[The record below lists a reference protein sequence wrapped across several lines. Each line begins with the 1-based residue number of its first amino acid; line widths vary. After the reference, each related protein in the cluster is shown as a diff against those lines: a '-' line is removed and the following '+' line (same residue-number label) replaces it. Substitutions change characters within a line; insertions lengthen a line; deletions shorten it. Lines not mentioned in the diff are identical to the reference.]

1 MAQEYIP
8 AKKWLLNFYK
18 DVPLYYLSQ
27 DKTFVLYKSSGITL
41 FDMRI
46 EEGLYPDKLYI
57 KNDDKIR
64 GIQEVQKVFNQQLKK
79 DIRSYNPEKI
89 KETLLNIMEETLT
102 EPKSGSL
109 EGVSETVNIIVSEY
123 TEHYD
128 VMKNLLDVT
137 TKDYTTALHSINVM
151 SLVLGY
157 AFYVNCSLP
166 QKKILGL
173 SALLHDVG
181 KTKTNI
187 DLLTKTEKLTE
198 EEFEEMQ
205 RHTIEGY
212 NILTNCQFKNK
223 EIKFTALHHHEKLDG
238 SGYPYGKKKISETA
252 QIVGLI
258 DCYEAL
264 TNDDRPYRSAIDP
277 LSALTL
283 IKKDVKEGKFDSNIF
298 ENFAYSLL

>member
-1 MAQEYIP
+1 MPEQYIQ
-8 AKKWLLNFYK
+8 ARKSLLNFYK
-18 DVPLYYLSQ
+18 DVPLYYCTE
-27 DKTFVLYKSSGITL
+27 DEKFVLYKSSGITL
-41 FDMRI
+41 FELRI

-57 KNDDKIR
+57 RQEDKIR

-79 DIRSYNPEKI
+79 DIGSGNPEKV
-89 KETLLNIMEETLT
+89 KETLINIMEETLT

-109 EGVSETVNIIVSEY
+109 EGVSETMNIIVSEY
-123 TEHYD
+123 AEHCD

-137 TKDYTTALHSINVM
+137 SKDYTTAFHSINVM

-157 AFYVNCSLP
+157 AFYVNYSLP

-181 KTKTNI
+181 KTKT
-187 DLLTKTEKLTE
+187 DTELLTMTEILTE
-198 EEFEEMQ
+198 EQFKEMQ

-212 NILTNCQFKNK
+212 NILSNCKFEDK
-223 EIKFTALHHHEKLDG
+223 EIKYTALNHHEKLDG

-252 QIVGLI
+252 QIIGLI

-264 TNDDRPYRSAIDP
+264 TNDDRPYRRATDP

-283 IKKDVKEGKFDSNIF
+283 IKKDVEEGKFNRNIF
-298 ENFAYSLL
+298 ENFAYSLV

>member
-8 AKKWLLNFYK
+8 ARKSLLNFYK
-18 DVPLYYLSQ
+18 DVPLYYCTK
-27 DKTFVLYKSSGITL
+27 DKSFVLYKSSGITL

-57 KNDDKIR
+57 KHDDKIR

-79 DIRSYNPEKI
+79 DIRSDNPKKV

-109 EGVSETVNIIVSEY
+109 EGMSETMNIIVSEY

-137 TKDYTTALHSINVM
+137 SKDYTTALHSINVM
-151 SLVLGY
+151 SLALGY
-157 AFYVNCSLP
+157 AFYVNFSLP

-181 KTKTNI
+181 KTKTNTE
-187 DLLTKTEKLTE
+187 LLTMTEKLTE
-198 EEFEEMQ
+198 EEFEEMR

-212 NILTNCQFKNK
+212 NILSNCKFKDE
-223 EIKFTALHHHEKLDG
+223 EIKFTALYHHEKLDG
-238 SGYPYGKKKISETA
+238 TGYPYGKKKILETA
-252 QIVGLI
+252 QIIGLI

-264 TNDDRPYRSAIDP
+264 TNDDRPYRSSTDP
-277 LSALTL
+277 LNALTL
-283 IKKDVKEGKFDSNIF
+283 IKKDVEAGKFDRNIF
-298 ENFAYSLL
+298 ENFTYSLL

>member
-8 AKKWLLNFYK
+8 ARKSLLNFYK
-18 DVPLYYLSQ
+18 DVPLYYCTK
-27 DKTFVLYKSSGITL
+27 DKKFVLYKSSGITL

-46 EEGLYPDKLYI
+46 DEGLYPDKLYI
-57 KNDDKIR
+57 KHDDKIR

-79 DIRSYNPEKI
+79 DIRSDNPEKV
-89 KETLLNIMEETLT
+89 KETLLNIMEETLS

-109 EGVSETVNIIVSEY
+109 EGMSETMNIIVSEY

-128 VMKNLLDVT
+128 VMKHLLDVT
-137 TKDYTTALHSINVM
+137 TKDYTTVLHSINVM

-157 AFYVNCSLP
+157 AFYVNYSLP

-181 KTKTNI
+181 KTNTNTEI
-187 DLLTKTEKLTE
+187 LTSPKRLTE
-198 EEFEEMQ
+198 EEFKEIQ

-212 NILTNCQFKNK
+212 TILSNCTFKDK
-223 EIKFTALHHHEKLDG
+223 KIKFTALDHHERLDG
-238 SGYPYGKKKISETA
+238 SGYPYGKKKISETV
-252 QIVGLI
+252 QIIGLI

-264 TNDDRPYRSAIDP
+264 TNDDRPYRSAMAP
-277 LSALTL
+277 LNALEL
-283 IKKDVKEGKFDSNIF
+283 IKKDVEAGKFDRNIF

>member
-18 DVPLYYLSQ
+18 DVPLYYCTK
-27 DKTFVLYKSSGITL
+27 DKKFVLYKSSGITL

-57 KNDDKIR
+57 KHDDKIR
-64 GIQEVQKVFNQQLKK
+64 GIQEVQKVFNQKLKK
-79 DIRSYNPEKI
+79 NIRSDNPEKI

-109 EGVSETVNIIVSEY
+109 EGVSETVNIIVNEY

-181 KTKTNI
+181 KTKTNTK
-187 DLLTKTEKLTE
+187 LLTKTEKLTE
-198 EEFEEMQ
+198 EEFKEMQ

-212 NILTNCQFKNK
+212 TILNNCKFKDK
-223 EIKFTALHHHEKLDG
+223 EIRFTALHHHEKLDG

-252 QIVGLI
+252 QIIGVI

-283 IKKDVKEGKFDSNIF
+283 IKEDVEARKFDRNIF

>member
-8 AKKWLLNFYK
+8 ARKSLLNFYK
-18 DVPLYYLSQ
+18 DVPLYYCTK
-27 DKTFVLYKSSGITL
+27 DKSFVLYKSSGITL

-57 KNDDKIR
+57 KHDDKIR

-79 DIRSYNPEKI
+79 DIRSDNPKKV

-109 EGVSETVNIIVSEY
+109 EGMSETMNIIVSEY

-137 TKDYTTALHSINVM
+137 SKDYTTALHSINVM
-151 SLVLGY
+151 SLALGY
-157 AFYVNCSLP
+157 AFYVNFSLP

-181 KTKTNI
+181 KTKTNTE
-187 DLLTKTEKLTE
+187 LLTMTEKLTE
-198 EEFEEMQ
+198 EEFEEMR

-212 NILTNCQFKNK
+212 NILSNCKFKDE
-223 EIKFTALHHHEKLDG
+223 EIKFTALYHHEKLDG
-238 SGYPYGKKKISETA
+238 TGYPYGKKKILETA
-252 QIVGLI
+252 QIIGLI

-264 TNDDRPYRSAIDP
+264 TNDDRPYRSATDP
-277 LSALTL
+277 LNALTL
-283 IKKDVKEGKFDSNIF
+283 IKC
-298 ENFAYSLL
+298 

>member
-57 KNDDKIR
+57 KHDDKIR
-64 GIQEVQKVFNQQLKK
+64 GIQEVQKVFNQKLKK
-79 DIRSYNPEKI
+79 NIRSDNPEKI

-109 EGVSETVNIIVSEY
+109 EGVSETVNIIVNEY

-181 KTKTNI
+181 KTKTNTK
-187 DLLTKTEKLTE
+187 LLTKTEKLTE
-198 EEFEEMQ
+198 EEFKEMQ

-212 NILTNCQFKNK
+212 TILNNCKFKDK
-223 EIKFTALHHHEKLDG
+223 EIRFTALHHHEKLDG

-252 QIVGLI
+252 QIIGVI

-283 IKKDVKEGKFDSNIF
+283 IKEDVEARKFDRNIF

>member
-8 AKKWLLNFYK
+8 ARKSLLNFYK
-18 DVPLYYLSQ
+18 DIPLYYCTK
-27 DKTFVLYKSSGITL
+27 DKKFVLYKSSGITL

-46 EEGLYPDKLYI
+46 EEGLFPDKLYI
-57 KNDDKIR
+57 KHDDKIR

-79 DIRSYNPEKI
+79 DFRSDNPEKV

-102 EPKSGSL
+102 EPISGSL
-109 EGVSETVNIIVSEY
+109 EGVSETINVIVGEY
-123 TEHYD
+123 TEHSD

-157 AFYVNCSLP
+157 AFYVNYSLP

-181 KTKTNI
+181 KTNTNTEI
-187 DLLTKTEKLTE
+187 LTSPKRLTE
-198 EEFEEMQ
+198 EGFKEIQ
-205 RHTIEGY
+205 GHTIEGY
-212 NILTNCQFKNK
+212 NILSNCTFKDK
-223 EIKFTALHHHEKLDG
+223 EIKFTALHHHERLDG
-238 SGYPYGKKKISETA
+238 NGYPYGKKKISETA
-252 QIVGLI
+252 QIIGLI

-264 TNDDRPYRSAIDP
+264 TNDDRPYRSAMAP
-277 LSALTL
+277 LNALEL
-283 IKKDVKEGKFDSNIF
+283 IKKDVEAGKFDRNIL

>member
-8 AKKWLLNFYK
+8 ARKSLLNFYK
-18 DVPLYYLSQ
+18 DVPLYYCTK
-27 DKTFVLYKSSGITL
+27 DKKFVLYKSSGITL

-79 DIRSYNPEKI
+79 EIRSDNPEKV
-89 KETLLNIMEETLT
+89 KETLVNIMEETFT

-109 EGVSETVNIIVSEY
+109 EGMSETINIIVHEY

-137 TKDYTTALHSINVM
+137 SKDYTTALHSINVM

-157 AFYVNCSLP
+157 AFYVNYSLS

-181 KTKTNI
+181 KTKTNTK
-187 DLLTKTEKLTE
+187 LLTMTEKLTE
-198 EEFEEMQ
+198 EEFKEMR

-212 NILTNCQFKNK
+212 NILNNCKFKDK
-223 EIKFTALHHHEKLDG
+223 EIKYTALHHHEKLDG

-252 QIVGLI
+252 QIIGLI

-264 TNDDRPYRSAIDP
+264 TNDDRPYRSATEP
-277 LSALTL
+277 LNALTL
-283 IKKDVKEGKFDSNIF
+283 IKKDVEAGKFDGNIF

>member
-8 AKKWLLNFYK
+8 AKKSLLNFYK
-18 DVPLYYLSQ
+18 DVPLYYCTK
-27 DKTFVLYKSSGITL
+27 DKKFVLYKSSGITL

-57 KNDDKIR
+57 NSNDKIK
-64 GIQEVQKVFNQQLKK
+64 GIQEVQKAFNQQLEK
-79 DIRSYNPEKI
+79 DIRSDKPEKV
-89 KETLLNIMEETLT
+89 KEALVNIMEETLT

-109 EGVSETVNIIVSEY
+109 EGMSDTVNIIVNEY
-123 TEHYD
+123 TEHHD

-151 SLVLGY
+151 CLTLGY

-181 KTKTNI
+181 KTKTN
-187 DLLTKTEKLTE
+187 TEILRSPKILTE
-198 EEFEEMQ
+198 EEFKEIQ

-212 NILTNCQFKNK
+212 NILSNCAFKDN
-223 EIKFTALHHHEKLDG
+223 EIKFAALHHHERLDG
-238 SGYPYGKKKISETA
+238 NGYPYGKKKISETA
-252 QIVGLI
+252 QMIGLI

-264 TNDDRPYRSAIDP
+264 TNDDRPYRSAMAPFD
-277 LSALTL
+277 ALEL
-283 IKKDVKEGKFDSNIF
+283 IKKDVEAGKFDRNIF

>member
-8 AKKWLLNFYK
+8 ARKSLLNFYK
-18 DVPLYYLSQ
+18 DVPLYYCTK
-27 DKTFVLYKSSGITL
+27 DKSFVLYKSSGITL

-57 KNDDKIR
+57 NHDDKIR

-79 DIRSYNPEKI
+79 DIRSDNPKKV

-109 EGVSETVNIIVSEY
+109 EGMSETMNIIVSEY

-137 TKDYTTALHSINVM
+137 SKDYTTALHSINVM
-151 SLVLGY
+151 SLALGY

-181 KTKTNI
+181 KTKTNTE
-187 DLLTKTEKLTE
+187 LLTMTEKLTE
-198 EEFEEMQ
+198 EEFEEMR

-212 NILTNCQFKNK
+212 NILSNCKFKDE
-223 EIKFTALHHHEKLDG
+223 EIKFTALYHHEKLDG
-238 SGYPYGKKKISETA
+238 TGYPYGKKKILETA
-252 QIVGLI
+252 QIIGLI

-264 TNDDRPYRSAIDP
+264 TNDDRPYRSATDP
-277 LSALTL
+277 LNALTL
-283 IKKDVKEGKFDSNIF
+283 IKKDVEAGKFDRNIF

>member
-8 AKKWLLNFYK
+8 ARKSLLNFYK
-18 DVPLYYLSQ
+18 DVPLYYCTK
-27 DKTFVLYKSSGITL
+27 DKKFVLYKSSGITL

-46 EEGLYPDKLYI
+46 EEGLFPDKLYI
-57 KNDDKIR
+57 KHDDKIR

-79 DIRSYNPEKI
+79 DFRSDNPEKV

-102 EPKSGSL
+102 EPISGSL
-109 EGVSETVNIIVSEY
+109 EGVSETMNVIVSEY
-123 TEHYD
+123 TEHSD

-157 AFYVNCSLP
+157 AFYVNYSLP
-166 QKKILGL
+166 QKKVLGL

-181 KTKTNI
+181 KTKINTEI
-187 DLLTKTEKLTE
+187 LTSPEILTE
-198 EEFEEMQ
+198 EEFKEIQ

-212 NILTNCQFKNK
+212 NILNNCKFKDK
-223 EIKFTALHHHEKLDG
+223 EIKFTALHHHERLNG
-238 SGYPYGKKKISETA
+238 NGYPYGKKKISETA
-252 QIVGLI
+252 QTIGLI

-264 TNDDRPYRSAIDP
+264 TNDDRPYRNAMAP
-277 LSALTL
+277 LNALEL
-283 IKKDVKEGKFDSNIF
+283 IKTDVEAGKFDRNIF
-298 ENFAYSLL
+298 ENFAYCLL

>member
-8 AKKWLLNFYK
+8 ARKSLLNFYK
-18 DVPLYYLSQ
+18 DVPLYYCTK
-27 DKTFVLYKSSGITL
+27 DKSFVLYKSSGITL

-57 KNDDKIR
+57 KHDDKIR

-79 DIRSYNPEKI
+79 DIRSDNPKKV

-109 EGVSETVNIIVSEY
+109 EGMSETMNIIVSEY

-137 TKDYTTALHSINVM
+137 SKDYTTALHSINVM
-151 SLVLGY
+151 SLALGY
-157 AFYVNCSLP
+157 AFYVNFSLP

-181 KTKTNI
+181 KTKTNTE
-187 DLLTKTEKLTE
+187 LLTMTEKLTE
-198 EEFEEMQ
+198 GEFEEMR

-212 NILTNCQFKNK
+212 NILNNCKFKDE
-223 EIKFTALHHHEKLDG
+223 EIKFTALYHHEKLDG
-238 SGYPYGKKKISETA
+238 TGYPYGKKKILETA
-252 QIVGLI
+252 QIIGLI

-264 TNDDRPYRSAIDP
+264 TNDDRPYRSSTDP
-277 LSALTL
+277 LNALTL
-283 IKKDVKEGKFDSNIF
+283 IKKDVEAGKFDRNIF
-298 ENFAYSLL
+298 ENFTYSLL

>member
-1 MAQEYIP
+1 MAHQYIM
-8 AKKWLLNFYK
+8 AKKSLLNFYK
-18 DVPLYYLSQ
+18 DVPLYYCTK
-27 DKTFVLYKSSGITL
+27 DNKFVLYKSSRITL

-46 EEGLYPDKLYI
+46 EQGLYPDRLYI

-151 SLVLGY
+151 SLALGY
-157 AFYVNCSLP
+157 AFYVNCPLP

-212 NILTNCQFKNK
+212 NILANCQFKNK
-223 EIKFTALHHHEKLDG
+223 EIKFTALYHHEKLDG

-252 QIVGLI
+252 QIIGLI

-283 IKKDVKEGKFDSNIF
+283 IKKDVEEGKFDSNIF
-298 ENFAYSLL
+298 EKFAYSLL

>member
-8 AKKWLLNFYK
+8 ARKSLLNFYK
-18 DVPLYYLSQ
+18 DVPLYYCTK
-27 DKTFVLYKSSGITL
+27 DKSFVLYKSSGITL

-57 KNDDKIR
+57 KHDDKIR

-79 DIRSYNPEKI
+79 DIRSDNPKKV

-109 EGVSETVNIIVSEY
+109 EGMSETMNIIVSEY

-137 TKDYTTALHSINVM
+137 SKDYTTALHSINVM
-151 SLVLGY
+151 SLALGY
-157 AFYVNCSLP
+157 AFYVNFSLP

-181 KTKTNI
+181 KTKTNTE
-187 DLLTKTEKLTE
+187 LLTMTEKLTE
-198 EEFEEMQ
+198 EEFEEMR

-212 NILTNCQFKNK
+212 NILSNCKFKDE
-223 EIKFTALHHHEKLDG
+223 EIKFTALYHHEKLDG
-238 SGYPYGKKKISETA
+238 TGYPYGKKKILETA
-252 QIVGLI
+252 QIIGLI

-264 TNDDRPYRSAIDP
+264 TNDDRPYRSSTDP
-277 LSALTL
+277 LNALTL
-283 IKKDVKEGKFDSNIF
+283 IKKDVEAGKFDRNIF